1 MGPQVT
7 TPEASVKVLF
17 IYPSIDCP
25 VGFNHGLAAMSG
37 ILKAEGHETS
47 LIHVNE
53 GLAPIPTLEDV
64 RAMVEEYEPGV
75 IGFSAMTQQ
84 YGWSSEIARGLR
96 EHGVE
101 VPIVVGGVHC
111 TMVPDEVAAD
121 PWWDLMFVGEAD
133 YSFLE
138 YVTRL
143 ENGGD
148 LTTVPGTRKTS
159 EELTFHNAVGAYP
172 DLKAM
177 PEKDYDLFD
186 IEKILTV
193 KNGWISVLTS
203 RGCPFK
209 CTYCFNKEIV
219 DLYQDEG
226 GSKSRKEYLRRYDI
240 DRILKEIVSIRER
253 YPDLLKTVIFDDDL
267 FTLDK
272 AFVLEFCAA
281 WKAAG
286 LTLPY
291 VVNAHVQVFDDEIAF
306 ALKDS
311 GCLIAKFG
319 LESGSDRVRKEVLW
333 RFMKNDKIVDSFES
347 AQRYDLHTSAFV
359 MIGLP
364 TETREEVEETL
375 DICATIKMGRFRWA
389 LFYPFPGTAG
399 YTISKD
405 MGLID
410 FEKAESMGNYF
421 DASCL
426 RFDDAH
432 NLYLEKLAVF
442 CHWYVNAR
450 SDWKSREIYAD
461 LVEKLEA
468 MDREEFRARLPELK
482 KKDREL
488 SDDLME
494 KDIVHYSQRFSHVM
508 GVRSDFVKW
517 EREQLAEGKI
527 LRPTTYTLD

>member
-1 MGPQVT
+1 M
-7 TPEASVKVLF
+7 KVLF
-17 IYPSIDCP
+17 IYPSIDTP

-37 ILKAEGHETS
+37 ILKAHGHETR

-53 GLAPIPTLEDV
+53 GLGPIPRIDDV
-64 RAMVEEYEPGV
+64 RAVVREFEPDV
-75 IGFSAMTQQ
+75 IGFSAMSQQ
-84 YGWSSEIARGLR
+84 YPWSSEMARGLNDG
-96 EHGVE
+96 GVT

-111 TMVPDEVAAD
+111 TMVPEEVAAD
-121 PWWDLMFVGEAD
+121 PWWDLVFVGEAD

-148 LTTVPGTRKTS
+148 LATVPGTRIHHS
-159 EELTFHNAVGAYP
+159 GRSFHNPVGAYP
-172 DLKAM
+172 DLTTM
-177 PEKDYDLFD
+177 PAKDYDLFD

-240 DRILKEIVSIRER
+240 ERILGEILMIKER

-272 AFVLEFCAA
+272 KYVLEFCAA
-281 WKAAG
+281 YKASG
-286 LTLPY
+286 LALPY

-319 LESGSDRVRKEVLW
+319 LESGSNRVRKEVLW
-333 RFMKNDKIVDSFES
+333 RFMNNDKLVASFKA

-359 MIGLP
+359 MLGLP
-364 TETREEVEETL
+364 TETREEIEETL
-375 DICATIKMGRFRWA
+375 DICAEIKMGRFRWA

-405 MGLID
+405 LGLID
-410 FEKAESMGNYF
+410 FKKAETMGNYF

-426 RFDDAH
+426 KFDDAH
-432 NLYLEKLAVF
+432 NLYLEKLATF

-450 SDWKSREIYAD
+450 TDWECREIYVD

-468 MDREEFRARLPELK
+468 MDQDEYRARRDELK
-482 KKDREL
+482 RTDRKL
-488 SDDLME
+488 SDELME
-494 KDIVHYSQRFSHVM
+494 RDVVHYSQRYSHVM

-517 EREQLAEGKI
+517 ERGQLAEGKI